1 MRDGFAGMFG
11 NWNGGV
17 KVVLVID
24 GGFILLENTMVDCLM
39 PYNFRLR
46 GGKCIEGEG
55 LERKCRLKVW
65 EECRK
70 TKRKVKVWRV
80 DGGWKY
86 EVGMG

>member
-1 MRDGFAGMFG
+1 MVLVV
-11 NWNGGV
+11 NGG
-17 KVVLVID
+17 
-24 GGFILLENTMVDCLM
+24 FMLLGNISADFLM

-46 GGKCIEGEG
+46 GGKCREGEG
-55 LERKCRLKVW
+55 LETKYRLKIW

-70 TKRKVKVWRV
+70 TKRKMKVWKV